1 MKISL
6 KKRDKILEQI
16 LAYLY
21 SISPKPAFTFTIAQ
35 EIARDEEF
43 IKALLLDLKKK
54 NIILEI
60 KKSPKGV
67 SYSRRSRWTLTDQAY
82 MLYKQKQNHVL

>member
-1 MKISL
+1 MKISD

-21 SISPKPAFTFTIAQ
+21 SISPKSAFTFTIAQ

-43 IKALLLDLKKK
+43 VKSLLLSLKKK
-54 NIILEI
+54 NFVLEV

-67 SYSRRSRWTLTDQAY
+67 VYSKRSRWALTDHTY
-82 MLYKQKQNHVL
+82 TLYKQRQNHLL

>member
-1 MKISL
+1 MKISS

-21 SISPKPAFTFTIAQ
+21 SVSPKPVFTFTIAQ

-43 IKALLLDLKKK
+43 VKSLLLDLKKK
-54 NIILEI
+54 SLVVEV

-67 SYSRRSRWTLTDQAY
+67 SYSRRSRWVLSDQTY
-82 MLYKQKQNHVL
+82 TLYKQKQTHVL